1 MDALLSPTSPPESPA
16 ANVASAE
23 TVCFCVSSSSLAGNV
38 VKRCGFARIGFFP
51 CVFGLLQIRCV
62 GVIELLLR
70 GVGGANIALG
80 AGNIGDLITNLA
92 YQLRLLQ
99 TLLLFLF
106 IENRGERL
114 VMARLLRRAR
124 EKELSK
130 AQTCA
135 TKTGHIIKKEGK
147 ERMSVSKLASS
158 AQGLQSSAIR
168 ELLKHSKM
176 AGVISLGGGIPNPQL
191 FDHEGLK
198 IAADAVLSQHFG
210 EAFQYGLTEGVPGL
224 REEIQRI
231 CEGRGIACKAD
242 DVVITSGSQQS
253 LDVLARAL
261 INPGDI
267 VVVERPTYLAAL
279 QVFGLAQAQFESV
292 GTDGDGMNVDE
303 LEALVANKTIKAVYI
318 VPTFGNPGGVTLSEV
333 RRKQLVELSK
343 RYDFVIIE
351 DDPYS
356 EINYTEEVFRPLIA
370 HAKDIGNEDNVVYT
384 STFSKILAPGTRVGW
399 VLVPEWLKRAVV
411 NLKQTTDLHTS
422 TLSQLMTYEYLKTGR
437 LAGQITMI
445 REAYRQKYQTFAS
458 ELEAELGDVMSFH
471 KPKGGMFLWAKMNNG
486 INTTKWLEKTL
497 SNGVVFVPGEFFYCN
512 DPDHTTLRMS
522 FVTPTDEQLK
532 EAVRRLKAS
541 L

>member
-1 MDALLSPTSPPESPA
+1 MS
-16 ANVASAE
+16 AN
-23 TVCFCVSSSSLAGNV
+23 
-38 VKRCGFARIGFFP
+38 
-51 CVFGLLQIRCV
+51 
-62 GVIELLLR
+62 
-70 GVGGANIALG
+70 
-80 AGNIGDLITNLA
+80 
-92 YQLRLLQ
+92 
-99 TLLLFLF
+99 
-106 IENRGERL
+106 
-114 VMARLLRRAR
+114 
-124 EKELSK
+124 
-130 AQTCA
+130 
-135 TKTGHIIKKEGK
+135 
-147 ERMSVSKLASS
+147 KLASS

-176 AGVISLGGGIPNPQL
+176 AGVISLGGGIPNPDL

-261 INPGDI
+261 INPGDT

-279 QVFGLAQAQFESV
+279 QVFGLAQANFESV
-292 GTDGDGMNVDE
+292 GTDGDGMKVDE
-303 LEALVANKTIKAVYI
+303 LEALVATKTIKAVYI
-318 VPTFGNPGGVTLSEV
+318 VPTFGNPGGVTLSEA

-356 EINYTEEVFRPLIA
+356 EINYTEEAFRPLIA

-384 STFSKILAPGTRVGW
+384 STFSKILAPGTRLGW

-437 LAGQITMI
+437 LANQIKMI

-512 DPDHTTLRMS
+512 EPDHTTLRMS

-532 EAVRRLKAS
+532 EAVRRLKIS